1 MESHKVALKY
11 PCQSY
16 EDESIED
23 ASFFTYTVF
32 WKQVNCL
39 YRNLHVRGFNL
50 ILILHL
56 CGGDIERYS

>member
-23 ASFFTYTVF
+23 ASFFTYFGNRFTVC
-32 WKQVNCL
+32 VGT
-39 YRNLHVRGFNL
+39 YM
-50 ILILHL
+50 
-56 CGGDIERYS
+56 